1 MSESSRNSACVV
13 VAVDDEPHV
22 LHLVTTIFTRAGF
35 EVVGAANAEEA
46 LGVLANDPNVAVL
59 FTDCDMPGMKGPAL
73 ATIVSERWPHIRI
86 MLTSGKLLSLGELPE
101 GTDYISKPFRPS
113 TLAPKL
119 EALRAAVACQPDR

>member
-1 MSESSRNSACVV
+1 MSDNSNSPCVV
-13 VAVDDEPHV
+13 VAVDDEAHV

-35 EVVGAANAEEA
+35 EVVGASSAEEA
-46 LGVLANDPNVAVL
+46 LDVLANDSNISVL
-59 FTDCDMPGMKGPAL
+59 FTDCDMPGMKGQAL

-86 MLTSGKLLSLGELPE
+86 MLTSGKPLSPGELPD

-119 EALRAAVACQPDR
+119 EALRAAVACQPER